1 MYRQIFRWLVPQT
14 FSNVWLQFSKRS
26 ACTRQTSIPM
36 RFTVSDNRAKR
47 SEDAS
52 ALITN
57 VGTCFRESQ
66 AWEELP
72 SSFVYIDSFR
82 VEFTLCASRCLT
94 DDLLSLLFESRPA
107 WGSSSGTRF
116 VVEFAPNDEFRNAR
130 FDSDRKCPCVTRTN
144 AEKVQ
149 NGNTI
154 NSITLQTIENRTRAN
169 ATHRG
174 NFNLFRTKRMFLMTL
189 CCFN

>member
-14 FSNVWLQFSKRS
+14 FSNVWLQLSARS

-57 VGTCFRESQ
+57 GPASGNHKLGRNYRR
-66 AWEELP
+66 P
-72 SSFVYIDSFR
+72 SSILIHLGSNSL
-82 VEFTLCASRCLT
+82 LCASRCLT

-130 FDSDRKCPCVTRTN
+130 FESDRKCPCVTRTN
-144 AEKVQ
+144 AEKIQ

-154 NSITLQTIENRTRAN
+154 TSIPLKKTSNY
-169 ATHRG
+169 
-174 NFNLFRTKRMFLMTL
+174 
-189 CCFN
+189 